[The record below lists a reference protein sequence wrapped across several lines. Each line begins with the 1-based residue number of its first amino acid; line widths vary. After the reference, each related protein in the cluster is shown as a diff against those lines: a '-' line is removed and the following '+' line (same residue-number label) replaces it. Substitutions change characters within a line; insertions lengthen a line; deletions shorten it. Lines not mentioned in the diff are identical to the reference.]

1 MSLARVATKASSSA
15 PASAAAAGPAV
26 HVVTF
31 GCQMN
36 KYDSLLVE
44 GRFVRDGYRLVE
56 RMEDADV
63 VLFNT
68 CAVREHAEE
77 RVYSWLGELKR
88 RKREHPELVV

>member
-1 MSLARVATKASSSA
+1 MSLPRTQSR
-15 PASAAAAGPAV
+15 AAEEAVQEDGPAI

-44 GRFVRDGYRLVE
+44 GRFQRRGYRVAPSVAE
-56 RMEDADV
+56 ADV

-68 CAVREHAEE
+68 CSVREHAEE
-77 RVYSWLGELKR
+77 RAMSW
-88 RKREHPELVV
+88 VFSCV